1 MYHIGAILMNSVEPI
16 RDVKKIQE
24 MKEALAYYGSE
35 RDVFL
40 FNLGINCGLRVSD
53 MLGLKKKDIKD
64 YTIKLREQKTR
75 KQKQIPLYHLKEDI
89 DRYIQFL
96 EDEDYLFKSNKLDSG
111 GNDKPISRVQAYR
124 ILNHSANSIGLSEI
138 GTHSMRKTFGY
149 HYYKKTKDVALLMDL
164 FNHSSQSVTLIYI
177 GINQDTLNHLLT
189 ETMKDLYNL

>member
-1 MYHIGAILMNSVEPI
+1 MNSVEPI

-96 EDEDYLFKSNKLDSG
+96 DDEDYLFKSNKLDSE
-111 GNDKPISRVQAYR
+111 GNSKPISRVQAYR
-124 ILNHSANSIGLSEI
+124 ILNNSAKAIGLSEI

-149 HYYKKTKDVALLMDL
+149 HYYKKTKDIALLMDL
-164 FNHSSQSVTLIYI
+164 FNHSSQFMTLRYI
-177 GINQDTLNHLLT
+177 GINQDIINESLYL
-189 ETMKDLYNL
+189 TMKSLFD

>member
-1 MYHIGAILMNSVEPI
+1 MNSVEPI

-24 MKEALAYYGSE
+24 MKETLAYYGSE

-64 YTIKLREQKTR
+64 YMIKLREQKTR

-96 EDEDYLFKSNKLDSG
+96 EDEDYLFKSNKLDSDG
-111 GNDKPISRVQAYR
+111 KSKAISRVQAYR
-124 ILNHSANSIGLSEI
+124 ILNHSAKAIGLSEI

-164 FNHSSQSVTLIYI
+164 FNHSSQTVTLKYI
-177 GINQDTLNHLLT
+177 GINQDIIDESFLKV
-189 ETMKDLYNL
+189 MYNIFTID

>member
-1 MYHIGAILMNSVEPI
+1 MYHIGVILMNSVEPI

-53 MLGLKKKDIKD
+53 TLGLKKKDIKD

-89 DRYIQFL
+89 DRYIQFMD
-96 EDEDYLFKSNKLDSG
+96 DEDYLFKSNKLDSNG
-111 GNDKPISRVQAYR
+111 QSKPISRVQAYR
-124 ILNHSANSIGLSEI
+124 ILNHSAKAIGLIEI

-149 HYYKKTKDVALLMDL
+149 HYYKKTKDVALLMDV
-164 FNHSSQSVTLIYI
+164 FNHSSQSVTLRYI
-177 GINQDTLNHLLT
+177 GINQDIINSSISTV
-189 ETMKDLYNL
+189 MKDIFIK

>member
-1 MYHIGAILMNSVEPI
+1 MNSVEPI
-16 RDVKKIQE
+16 RDVQKIQE

-96 EDEDYLFKSNKLDSG
+96 EDEDYLFKSNKLDFEGKS
-111 GNDKPISRVQAYR
+111 KPISRVQAYR
-124 ILNHSANSIGLSEI
+124 ILNHSAKSIGLSEI

-164 FNHSSQSVTLIYI
+164 FNHSSQSVTLRYI
-177 GINQDTLNHLLT
+177 GINQDVMNESVVSVMRHLYT
-189 ETMKDLYNL
+189 

>member
-1 MYHIGAILMNSVEPI
+1 MNSVEPI

-24 MKEALAYYGSE
+24 MKKALAYYGSE

-53 MLGLKKKDIKD
+53 MLGLKKEDIKD

-96 EDEDYLFKSNKLDSG
+96 EDEDYLFKSNKLDSD
-111 GNDKPISRVQAYR
+111 GNSKPISRVQAYR
-124 ILNHSANSIGLSEI
+124 ILNHSARSIDLSDI

-164 FNHSSQSVTLIYI
+164 FNHSSQSVTLKYI
-177 GINQDTLNHLLT
+177 GINQDILNELII
-189 ETMKDLYNL
+189 EIMRDIFD

>member
-1 MYHIGAILMNSVEPI
+1 MNSVEPI
-16 RDVKKIQE
+16 RDIKKIQE

-53 MLGLKKKDIKD
+53 MLGLKKIDIKD

-96 EDEDYLFKSNKLDSG
+96 EDEDYLFKSNKLDYE
-111 GNDKPISRVQAYR
+111 GNDKPISRVQSYR
-124 ILNHSANSIGLSEI
+124 ILNHSAKSIGLSEI

-177 GINQDTLNHLLT
+177 GINQDMMDEEITKNMSNMYTL
-189 ETMKDLYNL
+189 

>member
-1 MYHIGAILMNSVEPI
+1 MNSVEPI
-16 RDVKKIQE
+16 RDVQKIQE

-53 MLGLKKKDIKD
+53 MLRLKKKDIKD

-96 EDEDYLFKSNKLDSG
+96 EDEDYLFKSNKLDSD
-111 GNDKPISRVQAYR
+111 GNSKPISRVQAYR
-124 ILNHSANSIGLSEI
+124 ILNHSARSIDLSDI

-164 FNHSSQSVTLIYI
+164 FNHSSQSVTLKYI
-177 GINQDTLNHLLT
+177 GINQDILNELII
-189 ETMKDLYNL
+189 EIMRDIFD

>member
-1 MYHIGAILMNSVEPI
+1 MNSVEPI

-64 YTIKLREQKTR
+64 YNIKLREQKTR

-96 EDEDYLFKSNKLDSG
+96 DDEDYLFKSNKLDSE
-111 GNDKPISRVQAYR
+111 GNSKSISRVHAYR
-124 ILNHSANSIGLSEI
+124 ILNHSAKSIGLREI

-149 HYYKKTKDVALLMDL
+149 HYYKKTKDIALLMEL
-164 FNHSSQSVTLIYI
+164 FNHSSQSVTLRYI
-177 GINQDTLNHLLT
+177 GVSQEVINTSVSEAMQNI
-189 ETMKDLYNL
+189 YS

>member
-1 MYHIGAILMNSVEPI
+1 MNSVEPI

-64 YTIKLREQKTR
+64 YIIKLREQKTR

-89 DRYIQFL
+89 DRYIHFL
-96 EDEDYLFKSNKLDSG
+96 EDEDYLFKSNKLDSE

-124 ILNHSANSIGLSEI
+124 ILNHSAKSIGLSEI

-164 FNHSSQSVTLIYI
+164 FNHSSQSVTLRYI
-177 GINQDTLNHLLT
+177 GINQDVMN
-189 ETMKDLYNL
+189 ESISNVMQNIFKQ

>member
-1 MYHIGAILMNSVEPI
+1 MNSVEPI

-24 MKEALAYYGSE
+24 MKEALAYYGTE

-53 MLGLKKKDIKD
+53 MLGLKKKDIKN

-89 DRYIQFL
+89 DRYIQFMN
-96 EDEDYLFKSNKLDSG
+96 DEDYLFKSNKLYSNG
-111 GNDKPISRVQAYR
+111 QSKPISRVQAYR
-124 ILNHSANSIGLSEI
+124 ILNHSANSIGLSGI

-149 HYYKKTKDVALLMDL
+149 HYYKKTKDVALLMAV
-164 FNHSSQSVTLIYI
+164 FNHSSQYITLRYI
-177 GINQDTLNHLLT
+177 GINQDVMNESITQI
-189 ETMKDLYNL
+189 MSDLYTSNNNLL

>member
-1 MYHIGAILMNSVEPI
+1 MNSVEPI
-16 RDVKKIQE
+16 RDVRKIQE

-64 YTIKLREQKTR
+64 YTIKLREQKNR
-75 KQKQIPLYHLKEDI
+75 KQNQIPLYHLKEDI

-96 EDEDYLFKSNKLDSG
+96 EDEDYLFKSNKLDSD
-111 GNDKPISRVQAYR
+111 GNSKPISRVQAYR
-124 ILNHSANSIGLSEI
+124 ILNHSAKAIGLSEI

-177 GINQDTLNHLLT
+177 GINQDMMDEEITKNMSNMYTL
-189 ETMKDLYNL
+189 

>member
-53 MLGLKKKDIKD
+53 TLGLKKKDIKD
-64 YTIKLREQKTR
+64 YKIKLREQKTR

-89 DRYIQFL
+89 DRYIQFMD
-96 EDEDYLFKSNKLDSG
+96 DEDYLFKSNKLYSNG
-111 GNDKPISRVQAYR
+111 QSKPISRVQAYR
-124 ILNHSANSIGLSEI
+124 ILNHSANSIGLHEI

-149 HYYKKTKDVALLMDL
+149 HYYKKTKDVALLMDI
-164 FNHSSQSVTLIYI
+164 FNHSSQSVTLKYI
-177 GINQDTLNHLLT
+177 GINQDTINSSIST
-189 ETMKDLYNL
+189 VMKDIFIK

>member
-1 MYHIGAILMNSVEPI
+1 MNSVEPI

-53 MLGLKKKDIKD
+53 MLGLKKKNIKD

-96 EDEDYLFKSNKLDSG
+96 EDEDYLFKSNKLDSE
-111 GNDKPISRVQAYR
+111 GNSKPISRVQAYR
-124 ILNHSANSIGLSEI
+124 ILNHSAKSIDLSEI

-177 GINQDTLNHLLT
+177 GIKQDTLNHLLT

>member
-1 MYHIGAILMNSVEPI
+1 MNSVEPI

-64 YTIKLREQKTR
+64 YSIQLREQKTR
-75 KQKQIPLYHLKEDI
+75 KQKKIPLYHLKKDI
-89 DRYIQFL
+89 ERYIQFIG
-96 EDEDYLFKSNKLDSG
+96 DEEYLFKSNKTDSNG
-111 GNDKPISRVQAYR
+111 HSRPISRVQAYR
-124 ILNHSANSIGLSEI
+124 ILNHSAKSIGLNEI

-149 HYYKKTKDVALLMDL
+149 HYYKKTKDIALLMDL
-164 FNHSSQSVTLIYI
+164 YNHSSQSVTLKYI
-177 GINQDTLNHLLT
+177 GINQDLLN
-189 ETMKDLYNL
+189 ESISSVMEDIFSYSVY